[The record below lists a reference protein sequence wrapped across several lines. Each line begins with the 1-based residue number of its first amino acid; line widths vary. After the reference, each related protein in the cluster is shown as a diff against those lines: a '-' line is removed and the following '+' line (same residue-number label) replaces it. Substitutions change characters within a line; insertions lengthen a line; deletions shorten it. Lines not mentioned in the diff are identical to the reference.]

1 MISIDVMGGLGNQLF
16 MIFATLAYGIQNN
29 TKVVFSTRVFGER
42 DSYWNTFFNDLVD
55 FTTEH
60 PGNKVDTNHFVRY
73 NEPSFMYQPLPH
85 FGEQN
90 VCLHGYYQSYKY
102 FESVTSIIFQ
112 LFHLSVKKEIIR
124 EKYRDIF
131 GDKETASMHF
141 RLGDYKTK
149 RTHHPIMNYEYFEK
163 SLDYI
168 MKHKPAVSRVVYLCE
183 REDNEYV
190 GNQIRQL
197 RDKYPQLEFVKIDD
211 TIKDY
216 EQLLIMSCC
225 HHNIMSNSTFSWWGA
240 YFNEYVDKVV
250 CYPSV
255 WFGESYSHYS
265 HKDMML
271 PGWVQIEASPK
282 PSHLPL

>member
-60 PGNKVDTNHFVRY
+60 PDNKVDTNHFVRY

-131 GDKETASMHF
+131 GDNETASMHF

-255 WFGESYSHYS
+255 WFGESYSQYS

-271 PGWVQIEASPK
+271 PGWVQIEAAPK
-282 PSHLPL
+282 PSYLPL

>member
-16 MIFATLAYGIQNN
+16 MIFTTLAYGIQNN
-29 TKVVFSTRVFGER
+29 IKVVFSTRVFGER
-42 DSYWNTFFNDLVD
+42 DSYWQTFFSDLLD
-55 FTTEH
+55 FTTQH
-60 PGNKVDTNHFVRY
+60 PDNQVDTNHFMRY
-73 NEPSFMYQPLPH
+73 NEPSFMYQQLPH

-102 FESVTSIIFQ
+102 FESVSSIIFQ

-124 EKYRDIF
+124 EKYSSVL
-131 GDKETASMHF
+131 GDKETVSMHF

-168 MKHKPAVSRVVYLCE
+168 MKHKPTVSRVVYLCE

-197 RDKYPQLEFVKIDD
+197 RDKYPELEFVKIDD

-216 EQLLIMSCC
+216 EQMLVMACC
-225 HHNIMSNSTFSWWGA
+225 HHNIISNSTFSWWGA
-240 YFNEYVDKVV
+240 YFNESVDKIV

-265 HKDMML
+265 HKDLMV
-271 PGWVQIEASPK
+271 PGWIQIEAAPK
-282 PSHLPL
+282 PAHLPL